1 MIQEFETTGTQKFK
15 VLHLGATTDGGGM
28 WFGQEFIP
36 MLKQRYP
43 NRQFERC
50 WEWCSGPGF
59 IGFNLLDHGICN
71 RLFLSDIYDP
81 AVELAKE
88 TARQAGIA
96 DRVHALLFRDL
107 AILPLDYQ
115 FDLIVANPP
124 HDPNGTPVVHTD
136 DHGGRIE
143 ADPGW
148 ASHKNFFKHVADHLT
163 EDGVIILT
171 ENQLC
176 STVKDFE
183 PMIKDAGLA
192 VLDTWPSQE
201 FFRPDLLT
209 QIYYIEIAHAR

>member
-1 MIQEFETTGTQKFK
+1 MINEFETTGAQKFK
-15 VLHLGATTDGGGM
+15 VLHLPETDGGGT
-28 WFGQEFIP
+28 WFGQEYIT

-43 NRQFERC
+43 GRQFDRC
-50 WEWCSGPGF
+50 WEWCAGPGF

-71 RLFLSDIYDP
+71 QLFLSDIYDP

-88 TARQAGIA
+88 TARRAGIT

-124 HDPNGTPVVHTD
+124 HEPNGTPVIHTA

-148 ASHKNFFKHVADHLT
+148 ASHKNFFEHVADHLT
-163 EDGVIILT
+163 EDGVIILQ

-183 PMIKDAGLA
+183 PMIKDAGLFMRA
-192 VLDTWPSQE
+192 WWRSPE
-201 FFRPDLLT
+201 FFHSEQQC

>member
-1 MIQEFETTGTQKFK
+1 MINEFETTGAQKFK
-15 VLHLGATTDGGGM
+15 VLHLPETDGGGT
-28 WFGQEFIP
+28 WFGQEYIT

-43 NRQFERC
+43 GRQFDRC
-50 WEWCSGPGF
+50 WEWCAGPGF

-124 HDPNGTPVVHTD
+124 HEPNGTPVIHTA

-143 ADPGW
+143 SDPGW
-148 ASHKNFFKHVADHLT
+148 TSHKNFFGHVADHLT
-163 EDGVIILT
+163 EDGVIILQ

-183 PMIKDAGLA
+183 PMIKDAGLFMRA
-192 VLDTWPSQE
+192 WWRSPE
-201 FFRPDLLT
+201 FFHSEQQC

>member
-1 MIQEFETTGTQKFK
+1 MLHEFETTGAQKFK
-15 VLHLGATTDGGGM
+15 VLHLAETTDGGGM
-28 WFGQEFIP
+28 WFGQEFIS

-43 NRQFERC
+43 GRQFDRC
-50 WEWCSGPGF
+50 WEWCAGPGF
-59 IGFNLLDHGICN
+59 IGFNMLDHGICN

-88 TARQAGIA
+88 TARQAGIS

-124 HDPNGTPVVHTD
+124 HNSNGTTNFHTA
-136 DHGGRIE
+136 DHGMRLE
-143 ADPGW
+143 TDPVW
-148 ASHKNFFKHVADHLT
+148 TSHKNFFKHVADHLT
-163 EDGVIILT
+163 EDGVIVLQ

-192 VLDTWPSQE
+192 VVDTWSSIE
-201 FFRPDLLT
+201 FFRPELLT

>member
-1 MIQEFETTGTQKFK
+1 MINEFETTGAQKFK
-15 VLHLGATTDGGGM
+15 VLHLPETDGGGT
-28 WFGQEFIP
+28 WFGQEYIT

-43 NRQFERC
+43 GRQFDRC
-50 WEWCSGPGF
+50 WEWCAGPGF

-88 TARQAGIA
+88 TARRAGIA

-124 HDPNGTPVVHTD
+124 HEPNGTLVIHTA

-148 ASHKNFFKHVADHLT
+148 ASHKNFFEHVADHLT
-163 EDGVIILT
+163 EDGVIILQ
-171 ENQLC
+171 ENQHS

-183 PMIKDAGLA
+183 PMIKDAGLFMRA
-192 VLDTWPSQE
+192 WWRSPE
-201 FFRPDLLT
+201 FFHPDQQC
-209 QIYYIEIAHAR
+209 QIYYIEIAHTR

>member
-1 MIQEFETTGTQKFK
+1 MINEFETTGAQKFK
-15 VLHLGATTDGGGM
+15 VLHLPETDGGGT
-28 WFGQEFIP
+28 WFGQEYIT

-43 NRQFERC
+43 GRQFDRC
-50 WEWCSGPGF
+50 WEWCAGPGF

-88 TARQAGIA
+88 TARRAGIT

-124 HDPNGTPVVHTD
+124 HEPNGTPVIHTA

-148 ASHKNFFKHVADHLT
+148 ASHKNFFEHVADHLT
-163 EDGVIILT
+163 EDGVIILQ

-183 PMIKDAGLA
+183 PMIKDAGLFMRA
-192 VLDTWPSQE
+192 WWRSPE
-201 FFRPDLLT
+201 FFHSEQQC

>member
-1 MIQEFETTGTQKFK
+1 
-15 VLHLGATTDGGGM
+15 
-28 WFGQEFIP
+28 
-36 MLKQRYP
+36 MLKHRYP
-43 NRQFERC
+43 DRQFDRC
-50 WEWCSGPGF
+50 WEWCAGPGF
-59 IGFNLLDHGICN
+59 IGFNMLDHGICD

-88 TARQAGIA
+88 TAHRAGIA

-124 HDPNGTPVVHTD
+124 HYSKVPPNFHTA
-136 DHGGRIE
+136 DHSMRIE
-143 ADPGW
+143 TDPGW
-148 ASHKNFFKHVADHLT
+148 ASHKHFFEHVADHLT
-163 EDGVIILT
+163 KDGVIVLQ

-183 PMIKDAGLA
+183 PMIKDAGLV
-192 VLDTWPSQE
+192 VLDTWPSTE
-201 FFRPDLLT
+201 FFRPELFT